1 MMRFGITC
9 FLSLFFLSFLT
20 AQPFGHPAIKNAD
33 EIIYFGLDFSK
44 AKMIGSEGFSNPDD
58 IKARF
63 FRSWNM
69 VLVNE
74 ASKYDLKKA
83 FKKDVLRRDFS
94 VIDERNTLPDAATL
108 VINSDY
114 KITREDV
121 EDVVKDYNGEYNSG
135 VGLVFIIE
143 SFNKTGEIGKMW
155 VTFFD
160 IESKE
165 VLVTR
170 RYSGEPGGF
179 GLRNYWVRT
188 VYNVINQVGNDYSEW
203 LRDKKR

>member
-1 MMRFGITC
+1 MIRFGITILVSFIC
-9 FLSLFFLSFLT
+9 FSFLT

-33 EIIYFGLDFSK
+33 EIVYFGLDFSK
-44 AKMIGSEGFSNPDD
+44 VRLIGSEGFSNPPD
-58 IKARF
+58 IKARY

-69 VLVNE
+69 VVVNE

-83 FKKDVLRRDFS
+83 FKKDVIRRDLS
-94 VIDERNTLPDAATL
+94 VIEERNTLPDAEAL
-108 VINSDY
+108 VINSSYSID
-114 KITREDV
+114 REDV
-121 EDVVKDYNGEYNSG
+121 ESVISTYKGEYDSG
-135 VGLVFIIE
+135 VGLVFIVE

-160 IESKE
+160 IETKE

-188 VYNVINQVGNDYSEW
+188 VYNVINQVEDDYNDW
-203 LRDKKR
+203 LKDKRK